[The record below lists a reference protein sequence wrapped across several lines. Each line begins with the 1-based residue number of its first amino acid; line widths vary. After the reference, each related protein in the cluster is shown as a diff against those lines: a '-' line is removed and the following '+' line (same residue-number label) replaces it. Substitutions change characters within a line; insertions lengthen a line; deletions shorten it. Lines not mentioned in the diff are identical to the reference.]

1 MGRLQRK
8 KQSGTKK
15 KNKSSAGSSL
25 SLISND
31 TIINRGVPN
40 NGLLTGVKKKSKS
53 QSQFKQLS
61 KKKTDTGKIKKKINQ
76 SLQFLREVKSELKK
90 VTWPSRKLTMGS
102 TVVVIILVIIVSFFL
117 GIVDI
122 GLSSLIKFIL
132 R

>member
-15 KNKSSAGSSL
+15 KNKSSADSSL